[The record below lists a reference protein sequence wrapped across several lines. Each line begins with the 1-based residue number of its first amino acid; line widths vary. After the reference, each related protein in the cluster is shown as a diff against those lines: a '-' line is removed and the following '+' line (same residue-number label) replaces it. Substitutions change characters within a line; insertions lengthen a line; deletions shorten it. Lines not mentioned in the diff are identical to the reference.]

1 MTSKTIPA
9 GTVIYESMKDTVSTL
24 DIIARGVVRA
34 SGDYSTI
41 DLAPGSVIVTIKGS
55 TLSDLT
61 VGGHT
66 VTIEF
71 KDGTAV
77 TSLNVKAAA
86 NVVKTGEDMSPALWT
101 GVACVGSAV
110 MLFAAV
116 VAQKKRTAVR
126 KSVRKSVMKF

>member
-1 MTSKTIPA
+1 MQETTYSDYFAVVKFDDELIVNCADYTS
-9 GTVIYESMKDTVSTL
+9 GRV
-24 DIIARGVVRA
+24 
-34 SGDYSTI
+34 
-41 DLAPGSVIVTIKGS
+41 SVIVTSKGA